1 MFAFTFIFALYTF
14 SVHTTLGIIP
24 VTDNVVEQNIAFLAV
39 EYWPCLL
46 TSLLLSIAHVYW
58 LPCCWVLTMFID
70 FFAVGYWQCLLTSL
84 LLSIDHVYWLHCCW
98 VLIMFIDFLAVE
110 YWPYLLIIDFLAVE
124 SWPCFLTS
132 LLLSIDHVYWLACC
146 WVLTMFFYFLAV
158 EYWPCLMTIFIDH
171 VYWDIVLSF
180 RLRYLCWSGY
190 CGNINTCVYEFVVL
204 QINICSTGWLTA
216 NTCILNNWLM
226 SMCLAL
232 FCHSICVIITKWVF
246 TNVCFFTRH
255 Y

>member
-39 EYWPCLL
+39 EYWPCL
-46 TSLLLSIAHVYW
+46 
-58 LPCCWVLTMFID
+58 
-70 FFAVGYWQCLLTSL
+70 
-84 LLSIDHVYWLHCCW
+84 
-98 VLIMFIDFLAVE
+98 
-110 YWPYLLIIDFLAVE
+110 
-124 SWPCFLTS
+124 
-132 LLLSIDHVYWLACC
+132 
-146 WVLTMFFYFLAV
+146 
-158 EYWPCLMTIFIDH
+158 MTIFIDH
-171 VYWDIVLSF
+171 VYWDIVLTF

-246 TNVCFFTRH
+246 TNVCSQDTTKHNISDLQRAGLDLTCELMKCQNGLEYIYRVMLYYIAH
-255 Y
+255 IYALNSM